1 MDQMEQINLLDVS
14 EQETRRKELEEEFSY
29 EGYKYVRSEFFAN
42 LREPA
47 ITIRDGSIT
56 FNTACI
62 NGLEDVVYI
71 NAMIHEDLMRIVV
84 KGCNE
89 NDKDALRWCVAKPDK
104 RKSRKMNCPGF
115 TDLVF
120 KMMNWEKGFRY
131 KIMGYKIE
139 FEGEILY
146 VFDLKVFKM
155 YHETA
160 KDKDN
165 VASSEETKDGKK
177 TTRKKQDRKG
187 FYPDDIAGSF
197 GIPVEEHDQEKEVRN
212 LNGYVSVG
220 AITGSGVAMVKDKDV
235 VDNPLQKRQGQN
247 DEI

>member
-1 MDQMEQINLLDVS
+1 MEQISLLDVS

-47 ITIRDGSIT
+47 ITIRNGSIT

-62 NGLEDVVYI
+62 NGMEDVVYI
-71 NAMIHEDLMRIVV
+71 NAMIHEDLKRIVV
-84 KGCNE
+84 KGCSE

-139 FEGEILY
+139 FEGETLY
-146 VFDLKVFKM
+146 VFDLNVYKM
-155 YHETA
+155 YHETS
-160 KDKDN
+160 KDRKD
-165 VASSEETKDGKK
+165 VDAVEETTDGKK
-177 TTRKKQDRKG
+177 KTRKKQDRKG

-197 GIPVEEHDQEKEVRN
+197 GIPVEEHDKERVVQD
-212 LNGYVSVG
+212 LNGYVSIG
-220 AITGSGVAMVKDKDV
+220 AITGNVIPVEKEGTKDTSQTK
-235 VDNPLQKRQGQN
+235 QGTK
-247 DEI
+247 

>member
-1 MDQMEQINLLDVS
+1 MEQISLLDVS
-14 EQETRRKELEEEFSY
+14 EHETRRKELEEEFSY

-47 ITIRDGSIT
+47 ITIRNGSIT

-62 NGLEDVVYI
+62 NGMEDVVYI
-71 NAMIHEDLMRIVV
+71 NAMIHEDLKRIVV
-84 KGCNE
+84 KGCSE

-139 FEGEILY
+139 FEGETLY
-146 VFDLKVFKM
+146 VFDLNVYKM
-155 YHETA
+155 YHETS
-160 KDKDN
+160 KDRKDEAA
-165 VASSEETKDGKK
+165 VEETKDGKK

-197 GIPVEEHDQEKEVRN
+197 GIPVEEHDKERVVQD
-212 LNGYVSVG
+212 LNGYVSIG
-220 AITGSGVAMVKDKDV
+220 AITGNVIPVEKEATKDTSQTK
-235 VDNPLQKRQGQN
+235 QGTK
-247 DEI
+247 

>member
-62 NGLEDVVYI
+62 NGLEDVVYV
-71 NAMIHEDLMRIVV
+71 NAMIHEGLKRIVV
-84 KGCNE
+84 KGCSE

-120 KMMNWEKGFRY
+120 QMMNWEKGFRY
-131 KIMGYKIE
+131 KIMGYKIN
-139 FEGEILY
+139 FEGQTLY
-146 VFDLKVFKM
+146 VFDLNIYKM
-155 YHETA
+155 YHETS
-160 KDKDN
+160 KDKKD
-165 VASSEETKDGKK
+165 VASTEESKDEKK
-177 TTRKKQDRKG
+177 NSRKKQDRKG

-197 GIPVEEHDQEKEVRN
+197 GIPVEEHDKEKEVQD
-212 LNGYVSVG
+212 LNGYVSIG
-220 AITGSGVAMVKDKDV
+220 ALTGNVAHEDKDATEE
-235 VDNPLQKRQGQN
+235 PIQARQGT
-247 DEI
+247 E

>member
-62 NGLEDVVYI
+62 NGLEDVVYV
-71 NAMIHEDLMRIVV
+71 NAMVHEGLKRIVV

-120 KMMNWEKGFRY
+120 QMMNWEKGFRY

-146 VFDLKVFKM
+146 VFDLTVFKM
-155 YHETA
+155 YHETK
-160 KDKDN
+160 KDKN
-165 VASSEETKDGKK
+165 VSEADETDQSVKK
-177 TTRKKQDRKG
+177 SAKKKQDRKG

-197 GIPVEEHDQEKEVRN
+197 GIPVEEHDREKQVLN

-220 AITGSGVAMVKDKDV
+220 AITGNVAINSKGTTEEPIQAK
-235 VDNPLQKRQGQN
+235 QGT
-247 DEI
+247 E